1 MDSPQPNNFLMR
13 ISDGKNFKASSID
26 HTWGIDSRTSAG
38 KGFLADVKPGDKLWF
53 IKSGSNGQI
62 LAVAT
67 YCSHTKRQ
75 IGELINLSLTNA
87 ELGWDDNHNSDT
99 EIHYTDLYNVSDC
112 NLLTHIKGAV
122 TIRKYNEKCQVNL
135 PIEYANICRYRKVTN
150 EF

>member
-1 MDSPQPNNFLMR
+1 MNECKHWILRVGDGENFVKGNPRCLWAVKDSHKSFLE
-13 ISDGKNFKASSID
+13 N
-26 HTWGIDSRTSAG
+26 
-38 KGFLADVKPGDKLWF
+38 VKQGDKLWF